1 MAEYKISDDTYYG
14 VDNGREYIKYQRKS
28 KRADE
33 ELFVEFRKPDNS
45 LENENIEEHKSGD
58 GIGRATTVHVYR
70 FIKKHNMLNKI
81 REKLGKEPKIEKED
95 IFLYNA
101 SLNIKETAE
110 RYLYLE
116 DMQGMDKI
124 VLKAHNLIVEKGRSM
139 AEKDL
144 MQKKIKSVRT
154 KEQEV

>member
-1 MAEYKISDDTYYG
+1 MTEYKISDDTYYG
-14 VDNGREYIKYQRKS
+14 VDNGREYIKYTRKN

-33 ELFVEFRKPDNS
+33 EFFVEFRKSDNS
-45 LENENIEEHKSGD
+45 LENNNIGECKSGT
-58 GIGRATTVHVYR
+58 GIDPATTVYVYR
-70 FIKKHNMLNKI
+70 LINKHNMSNKI
-81 REKLGKEPKIEKED
+81 RKKLGKEPKIEKED

-124 VLKAHNLIVEKGRSM
+124 VLKAHNLIVEKGRPM